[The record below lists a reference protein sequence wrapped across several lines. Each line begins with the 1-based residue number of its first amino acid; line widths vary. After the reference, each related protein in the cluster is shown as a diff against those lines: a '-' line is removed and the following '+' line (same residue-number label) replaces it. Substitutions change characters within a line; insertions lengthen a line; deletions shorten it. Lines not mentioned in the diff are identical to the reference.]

1 MMRKHCQRLQS
12 RLFVFPANRRHP
24 MLPNAGL
31 VHFNPN
37 TARLPTYLGHYL
49 VSPFLPELFEFW
61 HEPSPENRYHRRY
74 SPSIWPPSIPVCS
87 KKSVLSSKHGMV
99 LYQVTMM
106 PPRGASPLWYNDAT
120 VRNFAAEVFSGST
133 TPGLILNIFQNGSGM
148 QG

>member
-1 MMRKHCQRLQS
+1 
-12 RLFVFPANRRHP
+12 
-24 MLPNAGL
+24 
-31 VHFNPN
+31 
-37 TARLPTYLGHYL
+37 
-49 VSPFLPELFEFW
+49 
-61 HEPSPENRYHRRY
+61 
-74 SPSIWPPSIPVCS
+74 
-87 KKSVLSSKHGMV
+87 MV